1 MEVIEGFYNEFN
13 NIFEK
18 IEDSKGELKQRDGE
32 YRKMR
37 EEYYKIMDKY
47 PNLQLMFEDDVQFQL
62 NKDECNALCNVV
74 RLHANMSSKEEKEI
88 YFLGAKD
95 AYYYFRNMRVIE

>member
-18 IEDSKGELKQRDGE
+18 IEDSQGKLKQKDVE
-32 YRKMR
+32 YRNMR
-37 EEYYKIMDKY
+37 EEYYRIMEMY

-62 NKDECNALCNVV
+62 NKDECNALCNAV
-74 RLHANMSSKEEKEI
+74 RLHADISFKEEKEI

-95 AYYYFRNMRVIE
+95 EYYYFRNMRVIE

>member
-18 IEDSKGELKQRDGE
+18 IEDSKRELKRRDVE
-32 YRKMR
+32 YRNMR

-62 NKDECNALCNVV
+62 NKDECNALCSFDI
-74 RLHANMSSKEEKEI
+74 LISSKAGNF
-88 YFLGAKD
+88 FLD
-95 AYYYFRNMRVIE
+95 FLS